1 MAKGHER
8 LGSVNAFAEQ
18 QGLDIETTSAAERAA
33 ALAEYT
39 HSLASL
45 GVSIAT
51 EQGITPEELHKGT
64 KTGGSSAEPSHDV
77 AHHPV

>member
-8 LGSVNAFAEQ
+8 LGSVNDFAEQ
-18 QGLDIETTSAAERAA
+18 QGLDIETTTSAERAA
-33 ALAEYT
+33 AFAEYT

-51 EQGITPEELHKGT
+51 EQGITPEELHRGT
-64 KTGGSSAEPSHDV
+64 QTGDPSAEPSHDI
-77 AHHPV
+77 AWHPV

>member
-1 MAKGHER
+1 MTKGHER
-8 LGSVNAFAEQ
+8 LGSVNDFAEQ
-18 QGLDIETTSAAERAA
+18 QGLDIETTSVEERAA
-33 ALAEYT
+33 AFAEYT

-64 KTGGSSAEPSHDV
+64 KTDDSSVGPSHDV
-77 AHHPV
+77 AWHPV